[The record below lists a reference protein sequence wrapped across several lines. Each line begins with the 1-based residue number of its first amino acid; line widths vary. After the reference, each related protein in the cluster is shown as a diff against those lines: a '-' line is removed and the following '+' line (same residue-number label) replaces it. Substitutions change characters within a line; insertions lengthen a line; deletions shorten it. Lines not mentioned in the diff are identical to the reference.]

1 MNQSEFKDFK
11 ELLATVADYY
21 RVAMKPGTVSL
32 WWNALAGFDF
42 ETVKRLMNEHVQT
55 AKFMPTISEL
65 LDSLKALDGRPDAE
79 EAWSIVARSLN
90 DEGVTIVWTEEMSQA
105 FGVALGLQ
113 NDRIAARMAFK
124 ESYENLVKESRKQG
138 KAAKWSP
145 SLGHDVGGREGPL
158 LAAVKQG
165 KLAAPHVAG
174 LLPHKNEPS
183 HEVKK
188 LLDRAALNL
197 VKAA

>member
-1 MNQSEFKDFK
+1 MMQNEFKDFR
-11 ELLATVADYY
+11 ELLSTVADYY
-21 RVAMKPGTVSL
+21 RVTMKPGTVTL
-32 WWNALAGFDF
+32 WWNALAPFDF
-42 ETVKRLMNEHVQT
+42 DTVKSLMNEHVQT

-65 LDSLKALDGRPDAE
+65 LDALKSMDGRPDAE

-90 DEGVTIVWTEEMSQA
+90 DEGVTIVWTEEMAGA

-124 ESYENLVKESRKQG
+124 ESYENLVKESRRQG

-145 SLGHDVGGREGPL
+145 SLGHDVEGREGPL

-165 KLAAPHVAG
+165 KLTAPHVAG
-174 LLPHKNEPS
+174 LLPYKNEPS
-183 HEVKK
+183 H
-188 LLDRAALNL
+188 D
-197 VKAA
+197 VKALVNRATLKLVPA